1 MAATSCYLPGSGMVH
16 SERIKSDE
24 LELGLG
30 IHGESGAM
38 TIKFGSL
45 GEVIPKMFDILYDT
59 DSDRDYIRFLHDEQ
73 QRDIAV
79 LINNLGGTTP
89 IEMGIIQKHVLLFL
103 NSDKRFNFKVQRVF
117 CGPYMTSLQSSP

>member
-1 MAATSCYLPGSGMVH
+1 MVH

-45 GEVIPKMFDILYDT
+45 GEVIPKMFEILYDT

>member
-1 MAATSCYLPGSGMVH
+1 MVH

-38 TIKFGSL
+38 TLKFASL
-45 GEVIPKMFDILYDT
+45 DAVIPKMFDILYDT
-59 DSDRDYIRFLHDEQ
+59 DNDRDYIRFLHDDK

-89 IEMGIIQKHVLLFL
+89 IEMGIINK
-103 NSDKRFNFKVQRVF
+103 
-117 CGPYMTSLQSSP
+117 C